1 MHFNTNFHLLTGSY
15 LVRGKQEDRR
25 IGRGTRTSQP
35 AIKVYSDYRVDLGQG
50 RGRNKY
56 VLLTS
61 QINCEGQEET
71 ELDSCLS
78 EIFKGLPYEG
88 RSSEVWVMCQYW
100 ELTETEQWRTSCWSL
115 TRLPSTIWYRDF
127 AILSLLLSEI
137 FSVFDARGERRGLF
151 VWMYWGDDGAE
162 CPEYLVGTKY

>member
-151 VWMYWGDDGAE
+151 V
-162 CPEYLVGTKY
+162 

>member
-15 LVRGKQEDRR
+15 LVRGEQGIGGQED
-25 IGRGTRTSQP
+25 RGTRTSHP

-78 EIFKGLPYEG
+78 EIFKGLPYEE
-88 RSSEVWVMCQYW
+88 RSSEV
-100 ELTETEQWRTSCWSL
+100 
-115 TRLPSTIWYRDF
+115 
-127 AILSLLLSEI
+127 
-137 FSVFDARGERRGLF
+137 
-151 VWMYWGDDGAE
+151 
-162 CPEYLVGTKY
+162 